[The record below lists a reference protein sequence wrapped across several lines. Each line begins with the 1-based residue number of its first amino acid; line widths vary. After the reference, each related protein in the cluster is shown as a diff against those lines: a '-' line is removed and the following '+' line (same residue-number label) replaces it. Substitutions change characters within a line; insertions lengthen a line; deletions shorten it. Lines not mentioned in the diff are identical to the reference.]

1 MDREINQMPS
11 ELSICP
17 IDWKQYYDNVETALD
32 IISTSKLDT
41 DTKER
46 LEELLRVDGISA
58 YPEPYVASWEDT
70 ANNIDIICP
79 PNASLPEVDW
89 LRQQVDLLRTGRYR
103 Q

>member
-1 MDREINQMPS
+1 MPS

-17 IDWKQYYDNVETALD
+17 IHWKQYHYNVETALG
-32 IISTSKLDT
+32 IISTSKLDP

-58 YPEPYVASWEDT
+58 YPEPYIDSWEDT
-70 ANNIDIICP
+70 ASNIDIICP